1 MDNYTALGSLLKSK
15 KKIQDTIFMEND
27 PKRDHTLATSKK
39 GLNKRDLIGSLKK
52 LIH

>member
-27 PKRDHTLATSKK
+27 PKRDHTLATSK
-39 GLNKRDLIGSLKK
+39 RDLIKGT
-52 LIH
+52 